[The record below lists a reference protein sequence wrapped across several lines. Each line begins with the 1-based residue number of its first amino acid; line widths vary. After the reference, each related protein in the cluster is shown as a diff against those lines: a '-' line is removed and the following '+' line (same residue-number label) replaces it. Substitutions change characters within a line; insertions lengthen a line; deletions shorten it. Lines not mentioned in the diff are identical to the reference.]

1 MAINAEE
8 TKKVEEIP
16 VIDEWETKYKY
27 LAAELENTKK
37 RFQKDMISYKRVITQ
52 HVLSSILPVY
62 ESIESAKKQLNVD
75 LSVIEN
81 QFLKSLENIQVSK
94 LDVKVGDKLDP
105 ALHHV
110 IQKGED
116 SDDTV
121 KEVVR
126 AGWKYEDTV
135 LIPAMVVA

>member
-1 MAINAEE
+1 MEAEE
-8 TKKVEEIP
+8 KVVQEE
-16 VIDEWETKYKY
+16 VKETVDWETKYKY

-62 ESIESAKKQLNVD
+62 ESIENAKKQLDVD
-75 LSVIEN
+75 LSIIEN

-94 LDVKVGDKLDP
+94 IDVKVGDELDSNI
-105 ALHHV
+105 HHV
-110 IQKGED
+110 IQKSEK

-126 AGWKYEDTV
+126 SGWKYEDTV

>member
-1 MAINAEE
+1 MAISPEE
-8 TKKVEEIP
+8 AKKVEEVP
-16 VIDEWETKYKY
+16 FVDEWETKYKY

-62 ESIESAKKQLNVD
+62 ESIESAKKQLDVD

-94 LDVKVGDKLDP
+94 IDVKVGDKLDSNI
-105 ALHHV
+105 HHV
-110 IQKGED
+110 IQKGEE

-126 AGWKYEDTV
+126 SGWKYEDTV

>member
-1 MAINAEE
+1 MEAEE
-8 TKKVEEIP
+8 KV
-16 VIDEWETKYKY
+16 VQDEVKETVDWETKYKY

-62 ESIESAKKQLNVD
+62 ESIENAKKQLDVD

-81 QFLKSLENIQVSK
+81 QFLKSLENIQVAK
-94 LDVKVGDKLDP
+94 IDVKVGDKLDSNI
-105 ALHHV
+105 HHV
-110 IQKGED
+110 IQKSED

-121 KEVVR
+121 KEIVR
-126 AGWKYEDTV
+126 SGWKYEDTV
-135 LIPAMVVA
+135 LIPAMVVV

>member
-8 TKKVEEIP
+8 TKKVEEVP

-62 ESIESAKKQLNVD
+62 ESIESAKKQLDVD

-94 LDVKVGDKLDP
+94 IDVKVGDKLDSTI
-105 ALHHV
+105 HHV

-121 KEVVR
+121 KEVIR
-126 AGWKYEDTV
+126 SGWKYEDTV

>member
-1 MAINAEE
+1 MEAEE
-8 TKKVEEIP
+8 KVVQEE
-16 VIDEWETKYKY
+16 VKETVDWETKYKY

-62 ESIESAKKQLNVD
+62 ESIENAKKQLDVD

-81 QFLKSLENIQVSK
+81 QFLKSLENIQVAK
-94 LDVKVGDKLDP
+94 IDVKVGDKLDSNI
-105 ALHHV
+105 HHV
-110 IQKGED
+110 IQKSED

-121 KEVVR
+121 KEIVR
-126 AGWKYEDTV
+126 SGWKYEDTV
-135 LIPAMVVA
+135 LIPAMVVV

>member
-1 MAINAEE
+1 MEAEE
-8 TKKVEEIP
+8 KVVQEE
-16 VIDEWETKYKY
+16 VKETVDWETKYKY

-62 ESIESAKKQLNVD
+62 ESIENAKKQLDVD

-94 LDVKVGDKLDP
+94 IDVKVGDKLDSNI
-105 ALHHV
+105 HHV
-110 IQKGED
+110 IQKSEE

-126 AGWKYEDTV
+126 SGWKYEDTV

>member
-1 MAINAEE
+1 MEAEE
-8 TKKVEEIP
+8 KVVQEE
-16 VIDEWETKYKY
+16 VKETVDWETKYKY

-62 ESIESAKKQLNVD
+62 ESIENAKKQLDVD

-81 QFLKSLENIQVSK
+81 QFLKCLENIQVSK
-94 LDVKVGDKLDP
+94 IDVKVGDKLDSTI
-105 ALHHV
+105 HHV
-110 IQKGED
+110 IQKSEE

-126 AGWKYEDTV
+126 SGWKYEDTV
-135 LIPAMVVA
+135 LIPAMVVV

>member
-1 MAINAEE
+1 MEAEE
-8 TKKVEEIP
+8 KVVQEE
-16 VIDEWETKYKY
+16 VKETVDWETKYKY

-62 ESIESAKKQLNVD
+62 ESIENAKKQLDVD

-81 QFLKSLENIQVSK
+81 QFLKCLENIQVAK
-94 LDVKVGDKLDP
+94 IDVKVGDKLDSNI
-105 ALHHV
+105 HHV
-110 IQKGED
+110 IQKSED

-121 KEVVR
+121 KEIVR
-126 AGWKYEDTV
+126 SGWKYEDTV
-135 LIPAMVVA
+135 LIPAMVVV

>member
-1 MAINAEE
+1 MEAEE
-8 TKKVEEIP
+8 KVVQEE
-16 VIDEWETKYKY
+16 VKETVDWETKYKY

-62 ESIESAKKQLNVD
+62 ESIENAKKQLDVD

-94 LDVKVGDKLDP
+94 IDVKVGDKLDSNI
-105 ALHHV
+105 HHV
-110 IQKGED
+110 IQKSEE

-121 KEVVR
+121 KEIVR
-126 AGWKYEDTV
+126 SGWKYEDTV
-135 LIPAMVVA
+135 LISAMVVA

>member
-1 MAINAEE
+1 MEAEE
-8 TKKVEEIP
+8 KVVQEE
-16 VIDEWETKYKY
+16 VKETVDWETKYKY

-62 ESIESAKKQLNVD
+62 ESIENAKKQLDVD

-81 QFLKSLENIQVSK
+81 QFLKSLENIQVAK
-94 LDVKVGDKLDP
+94 IDVKVGDKLDSNI
-105 ALHHV
+105 HHV
-110 IQKGED
+110 IQKSEE

-126 AGWKYEDTV
+126 SGWKYEDTV